1 MTITARYLKGLEPDM
16 KIVNSAAE
24 LDDGCA
30 FVPTMGALHAGH
42 ASLFKLAKSKS
53 EFVVASIFVNPL
65 QFENSKDLELYPRTP
80 DRDAEIAREAGV
92 THLWLP
98 QVSEIYPENVIK
110 KVAGPI
116 GEIYEGVNRAGHFD
130 GVVTVV
136 SRLFDLLT
144 PAQAIFGEKDFQQL
158 TLIKSLAKES
168 YKSLEIIAAPT
179 IRESDGLA
187 LSSRNIR
194 LSQSDRIAATVIYR
208 ALTAAKE
215 SKSLESARAAMHLI
229 CSQEPL
235 FKLDYAE
242 IIDEKNFE
250 IATDSTSK
258 QRAIIAGWLNG
269 VRLIDNMQMNPSTG
283 IAGVR

>member
-1 MTITARYLKGLEPDM
+1 M

-24 LDDGCA
+24 LADGCT

-42 ASLFKLAKSKS
+42 ASLFKLAKMKS

-65 QFENSKDLELYPRTP
+65 QFEDSADLELYPRTP
-80 DRDAEIAREAGV
+80 DRDIEIARESGV

-98 QVSEIYPENVIK
+98 DESEIYPGSIAK
-110 KVAGPI
+110 RVAGPI
-116 GEIYEGVNRAGHFD
+116 GELFEGANRIGHFD

-136 SRLFDLLT
+136 ARLFDLLKPT
-144 PAQAIFGEKDFQQL
+144 QAIFGEKDFQQL
-158 TLIKSLAKES
+158 VLIQKLARES
-168 YKSLEIIAAPT
+168 FTSLEIIAAPT

-194 LSQSDRIAATVIYR
+194 LSENDRKSATVIYR
-208 ALTAAKE
+208 ALTAARE
-215 SKSLESARAAMHLI
+215 SKMIKSASESMHLI

-242 IIDEKNFE
+242 IIDEENFG
-250 IATDSTSK
+250 IATDSTPK

-269 VRLIDNMQMNPSTG
+269 VRLIDNMQMNPS
-283 IAGVR
+283 AGNAGAR